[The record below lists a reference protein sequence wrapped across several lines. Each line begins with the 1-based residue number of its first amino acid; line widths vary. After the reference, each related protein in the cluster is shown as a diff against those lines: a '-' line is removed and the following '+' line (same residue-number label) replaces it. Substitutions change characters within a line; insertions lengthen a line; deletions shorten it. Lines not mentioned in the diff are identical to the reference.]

1 MAIAIEILFT
11 NMERAT
17 VMPREECNPKWYFTY
32 NPKICPCKDCTER
45 NAECHGKCKKY
56 ENWKETKK

>member
-1 MAIAIEILFT
+1 
-11 NMERAT
+11 
-17 VMPREECNPKWYFTY
+17 MPREECNPKWYFTY